1 MTKTINDEV
10 RAESDA
16 EYRTVSGEYEKGTP
30 SIVAAKISLANPES
44 IRQEMARVYRQARA
58 MKIDSADAAKLIY
71 MLSQIAKAYEL
82 GVIEQR
88 LNALEATTQMRRIR

>member
-1 MTKTINDEV
+1 MTKTINGEA

-16 EYRTVSGEYEKGTP
+16 EYRTVSGEYLRGTP
-30 SIVAAKISLANPES
+30 AKINLSNPES
-44 IRQEMARVYRQARA
+44 IRQEMSRVYREARGK
-58 MKIDSADAAKLIY
+58 KIDSGDAAKLIY

-88 LNALEATTQMRRIR
+88 LIELEGATQLRRIR